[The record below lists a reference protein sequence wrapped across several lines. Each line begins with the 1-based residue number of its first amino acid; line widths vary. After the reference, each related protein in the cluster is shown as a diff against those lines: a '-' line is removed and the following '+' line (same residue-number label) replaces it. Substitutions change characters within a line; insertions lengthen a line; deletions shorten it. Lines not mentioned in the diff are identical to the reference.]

1 MIVIHLKLL
10 LKVSSDDAA
19 VPKAINILAIW
30 MSLSNSFLV
39 VRFDYSSLCTF
50 LFFVLIY
57 IVLVIYN
64 QFKKA
69 SALEPI
75 LKYFMKT

>member
-10 LKVSSDDAA
+10 LKVSSEDAA

-39 VRFDYSSLCTF
+39 VRFDYSSLCRF
-50 LFFVLIY
+50 LFF
-57 IVLVIYN
+57 VLVIYN